1 MPQHP
6 PPPTIA
12 IVVPCYNEASTI
24 AKVVADFRAVLPEAD
39 IFAFDNNST
48 DGTAEAAV
56 AAGARV
62 ISVPLQ
68 GKGNV
73 VRRMFADVEADVYV
87 MVDGDAT
94 YDAAAAPMLIERL
107 LKDGLDMVVGSR
119 LSDEQLAYRLGHRF
133 GNVMLT
139 QCAATIFGRTFKDM
153 LSGYRVFS
161 RRYAKTF
168 PAHSAGFEIE
178 TELAVHALGTRMPVA
193 EVETRYFSRPEGSS
207 SKLNTYRDGFRI
219 LVTILKLFKSEKP
232 LLFFTWA
239 FAMCMALAIGLAVP
253 VFETYVETGLV
264 PRIPTVILCSGLTLF
279 GAILLV
285 CGIVLDTVT
294 RGRNE
299 TKRLAYLAIPCTFAA
314 RPTLTLTATPISRAG
329 SSLT

>member
-1 MPQHP
+1 MAEILQLR
-6 PPPTIA
+6 IA
-12 IVVPCYNEASTI
+12 VVVPCYNEAATI
-24 AKVVADFRAVLPEAD
+24 AHVVRDFRFHLPSAE
-39 IFAFDNNST
+39 IYAFNNNST
-48 DGTAEAAV
+48 DDTGAAAR
-56 AAGARV
+56 AAGAQV
-62 ISVPLQ
+62 IDVPLQ

-94 YDAAAAPMLIERL
+94 YDAAAAPELVGALVENR
-107 LKDGLDMVVGSR
+107 LDMVVGSR
-119 LSDEQLAYRLGHRF
+119 LSDEETAYRLGHRF
-133 GNVMLT
+133 GNILLT

-178 TELAVHALGTRMPVA
+178 TELAVHALSMRMPV
-193 EVETRYFSRPEGSS
+193 VEIETDYKARPEGSE

-219 LVTILKLFKSEKP
+219 LLTILKLFKAEKP
-232 LLFFTWA
+232 FAFFSVGFTVCVVLSVLF
-239 FAMCMALAIGLAVP
+239 AIP

-264 PRIPTVILCSGLTLF
+264 PRIPTVILSSGLMLT
-279 GAILLV
+279 GAILLIN
-285 CGIVLDTVT
+285 GLVLDTVT

-299 TKRLAYLAIPCTFAA
+299 LKRLAYLAIPVTKA
-314 RPTLTLTATPISRAG
+314 RGRVE
-329 SSLT
+329 

>member
-1 MPQHP
+1 MAEISQLR
-6 PPPTIA
+6 IA
-12 IVVPCYNEASTI
+12 VVVPCYNEAATI
-24 AKVVADFRAVLPEAD
+24 AHVVRDFRLHLPSAE
-39 IFAFDNNST
+39 IYAFNNKST
-48 DGTAEAAV
+48 DDTGAAAR
-56 AAGARV
+56 AAGAQV
-62 ISVPLQ
+62 IDVPLQ

-94 YDAAAAPMLIERL
+94 YDAAAAPKLIDALVKNR
-107 LKDGLDMVVGSR
+107 LDMVVGSR
-119 LSDEQLAYRLGHRF
+119 LSDEETAYRLGHRF
-133 GNVMLT
+133 GNILLT

-178 TELAVHALGTRMPVA
+178 TELAVHALSMRMPV
-193 EVETRYFSRPEGSS
+193 VEIETDYKARPEGSE

-219 LVTILKLFKSEKP
+219 LLTILKLFKAEKP
-232 LLFFTWA
+232 LAFFSVGFTVCVLLSVLF
-239 FAMCMALAIGLAVP
+239 AIP

-264 PRIPTVILCSGLTLF
+264 PRIPTVILSSGLMLT
-279 GAILLV
+279 GAILLI
-285 CGIVLDTVT
+285 CGLVLDTVT

-299 TKRLAYLAIPCTFAA
+299 LKRLAYLAIP
-314 RPTLTLTATPISRAG
+314 ATKAG
-329 SSLT
+329 GRVE

>member
-1 MPQHP
+1 
-6 PPPTIA
+6 
-12 IVVPCYNEASTI
+12 
-24 AKVVADFRAVLPEAD
+24 
-39 IFAFDNNST
+39 
-48 DGTAEAAV
+48 
-56 AAGARV
+56 
-62 ISVPLQ
+62 LQ

-94 YDAAAAPMLIERL
+94 YDAAAAPKLIDALVKNR
-107 LKDGLDMVVGSR
+107 LDMVVGSR
-119 LSDEQLAYRLGHRF
+119 LSDEETAYRLGHRF
-133 GNVMLT
+133 GNILLT

-178 TELAVHALGTRMPVA
+178 TELAVHALSMRMPV
-193 EVETRYFSRPEGSS
+193 VEIETDYKARPEGSE

-219 LVTILKLFKSEKP
+219 LLTILKLFKAEKP
-232 LLFFTWA
+232 LAFFSVGFTVCVLLSVLF
-239 FAMCMALAIGLAVP
+239 AIP

-264 PRIPTVILCSGLTLF
+264 PRIPTVILSSGLMLT
-279 GAILLV
+279 GAILLI
-285 CGIVLDTVT
+285 CGLVLDTVT

-299 TKRLAYLAIPCTFAA
+299 LKRLAYLAIP
-314 RPTLTLTATPISRAG
+314 ATKAG
-329 SSLT
+329 GRVE